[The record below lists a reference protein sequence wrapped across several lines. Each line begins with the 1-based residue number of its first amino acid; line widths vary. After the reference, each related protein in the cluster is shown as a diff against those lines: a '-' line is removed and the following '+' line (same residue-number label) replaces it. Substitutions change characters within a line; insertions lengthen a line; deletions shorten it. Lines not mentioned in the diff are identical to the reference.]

1 MDKRFSALQKSP
13 LSDFSVL
20 NYKTWPPKNNA
31 EEFMNYGKVEVE
43 WLIDHFAPVLSAEE
57 VANAPR
63 AWLAFKLHIDR
74 LRTSCQKQVF
84 KNLLLCPPDNLKSI
98 LPIIE
103 IMMCISMSTA
113 VVERGFSHM
122 NNVKGPERT
131 RMGRD
136 TLNDLMEIQING
148 PSQVVN
154 FCGDRALLH
163 WLDNTKGQ
171 GTRHINGHSSPTC

>member
-1 MDKRFSALQKSP
+1 M
-13 LSDFSVL
+13 
-20 NYKTWPPKNNA
+20 YKECNKISSQYTTT
-31 EEFMNYGKVEVE
+31 GT
-43 WLIDHFAPVLSAEE
+43 D
-57 VANAPR
+57 
-63 AWLAFKLHIDR
+63 
-74 LRTSCQKQVF
+74 
-84 KNLLLCPPDNLKSI
+84 LCI
-98 LPIIE
+98 
-103 IMMCISMSTA
+103 T
-113 VVERGFSHM
+113 RY
-122 NNVKGPERT
+122 PECT

>member
-1 MDKRFSALQKSP
+1 
-13 LSDFSVL
+13 
-20 NYKTWPPKNNA
+20 
-31 EEFMNYGKVEVE
+31 
-43 WLIDHFAPVLSAEE
+43 
-57 VANAPR
+57 
-63 AWLAFKLHIDR
+63 
-74 LRTSCQKQVF
+74 
-84 KNLLLCPPDNLKSI
+84 
-98 LPIIE
+98 
-103 IMMCISMSTA
+103 MCISMSTA